1 MLSISHTSHTTT
13 TKKNIF
19 FTEISDPKGAT
30 MEALRSRS
38 RTNSESSDLGLGGMC
53 EVGEMRQ
60 GTSYDMDGKFTYI
73 QVVKCGLVQQFK
85 TTVDENGKF
94 NYYSSDMRPVPPGW
108 YDLDKSKHRVPIG
121 CIKWTKSRRSNIF

>member
-38 RTNSESSDLGLGGMC
+38 RTNSERSDLGLGGMC

-60 GTSYDMDGKFTYI
+60 GTSYDMDGKFTYS

-94 NYYSSDMRPVPPGW
+94 NYYSSDMRPFLQDGMIWIKASIVFL
-108 YDLDKSKHRVPIG
+108 LDG
-121 CIKWTKSRRSNIF
+121 IKWTRSRRSKI

>member
-1 MLSISHTSHTTT
+1 MGVVSHIQATQQRQRKEH
-13 TKKNIF
+13 F
-19 FTEISDPKGAT
+19 LFLFSDPKGAK

-60 GTSYDMDGKFTYI
+60 GTSYDMDGKFTYS

-121 CIKWTKSRRSNIF
+121 WFQMDKK

>member
-1 MLSISHTSHTTT
+1 MGAVEYCSISHTTHTST
-13 TKKNIF
+13 TKKRAF
-19 FTEISDPKGAT
+19 ADPKGAK

-60 GTSYDMDGKFTYI
+60 GTSYDMDGKFTYS

-94 NYYSSDMRPVPPGW
+94 NYYSSDMRPVPPGMIW
-108 YDLDKSKHRVPIG
+108 IRANIVFLLDG
-121 CIKWTKSRRSNIF
+121 IKWTRS